1 MKINKYLASFDMN
14 FSVCCHLIKSDLMR
28 LEGGA
33 ISCFLICGMNHL
45 K

>member
-28 LEGGA
+28 LEGGQFRV
-33 ISCFLICGMNHL
+33 FLFVE
-45 K
+45 